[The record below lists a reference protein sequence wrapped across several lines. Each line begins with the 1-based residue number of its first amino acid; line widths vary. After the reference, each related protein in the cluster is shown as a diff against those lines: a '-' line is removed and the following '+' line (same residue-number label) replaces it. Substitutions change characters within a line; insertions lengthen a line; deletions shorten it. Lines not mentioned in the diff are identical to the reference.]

1 MGGFAEAMDRLFSS
15 DTSEIV
21 FGPPSGRDLGSDA
34 SSMASVYIH
43 SRYVETV
50 ARYGVLGGLLL
61 LIWLVAVAR
70 KVGGGWVRA
79 RSWGSRPMSVETTFL
94 QALLLSQLTYF
105 VAYSGGLIPGGVI
118 GLIWLA
124 ATADTERVH
133 GSVLN
138 AAAVRRHRYLIAQS

>member
-1 MGGFAEAMDRLFSS
+1 
-15 DTSEIV
+15 
-21 FGPPSGRDLGSDA
+21 
-34 SSMASVYIH
+34 MASVYIH
-43 SRYVETV
+43 SRYVETL

-79 RSWGSRPMSVETTFL
+79 RSWESRPMSVETTFL

-138 AAAVRRHRYLIAQS
+138 AAAVRRHPYLIAQS